1 MNSPA
6 DSLDWQK
13 YSLGR
18 SFLYSLNA
26 LNHNLQAKG
35 VWVCGALAV
44 ERVCG
49 FGCGG
54 CWSSSW
60 ALPSAAAL
68 AWDTEHRVT
77 LNLMVLRN
85 WK

>member
-6 DSLDWQK
+6 DSRLVEVQSWK
-13 YSLGR
+13 KFSL
-18 SFLYSLNA
+18 FLNA
-26 LNHNLQAKG
+26 LNHDLQAKG
-35 VWVCGALAV
+35 VQVCGALVV

-49 FGCGG
+49 FGGGG

-60 ALPSAAAL
+60 ALPAAAAL